1 MSDEAYKAA
10 SYGEQSIG
18 FGDRPAIV
26 IVDFQL
32 GFTDPKFTLGK
43 SPYIHAAVEK
53 TAELLKVAR
62 ARKVPV
68 ASCRVGWGSKND
80 MGYWKIGCLYEGW
93 FYDDEQTAMD
103 PRVYDPDY
111 DFNFWKHAP
120 SIFFGTP
127 LTNFLTKQCVDT
139 VIVTGC
145 TTSGCVRATVTDAFS
160 NNFRVAVVEEACFDR
175 SQASHAV
182 SLCDMYAKYAD
193 VVPAAETLSFINELP
208 GGLFDLPKG

>member
-62 ARKVPV
+62 AQKVPV

-145 TTSGCVRATVTDAFS
+145 TTSGCVRASVNDAFS
-160 NNFRVAVVEEACFDR
+160 YGYRVIVPHDC
-175 SQASHAV
+175 
-182 SLCDMYAKYAD
+182 CGDMDEGPHEDNLRDIGLRYAD
-193 VVPAAETLSFINELP
+193 ITDAAAVIAHLSEGKAQIAAE
-208 GGLFDLPKG
+208 